1 MARRRVN
8 VLSDDAEV
16 ARGQIL
22 KAAESMFQRYGL
34 TKTTMDDIAKEAGV
48 SRPTVYRY
56 FGDRDTLITALIEV
70 RSRRLFDKARDFLR
84 ERETFAEQIVD
95 GLIFLVDRGRH
106 DPIIRLIVSPE
117 HMDLATALVGSSGL
131 AARLTQE
138 MWAPLLEEA
147 RERGE
152 IRNGLTD
159 EEICQWIALV
169 QLILVGRMDF
179 SSEGDPENRRMLTNF
194 LLPGIVTEKS
204 ARKPR
209 SRAKTAAPAP

>member
-1 MARRRVN
+1 MARRRGS
-8 VLSDDAEV
+8 VLSDDTEV

-34 TKTTMDDIAKEAGV
+34 AKTTMDDIAKEAGV

-70 RSRRLFDKARDFLR
+70 RSRRLFDKARAFLR
-84 ERETFAEQIVD
+84 ARETFAEQIVD
-95 GLIFLVDRGRH
+95 GLIFLVDRGRQ

-117 HMDLATALVGSSGL
+117 HMDMATALVGSTGL
-131 AARLTQE
+131 ATRLTQE

-152 IRNGLTD
+152 IRDGLTD
-159 EEICQWIALV
+159 AEICQWIALV
-169 QLILVGRMDF
+169 QLILIGRMDF
-179 SSEGDPENRRMLTNF
+179 SSEGDPEHRRMLTNF
-194 LLPGIVTEKS
+194 LLPGIVTEK
-204 ARKPR
+204 AAMRLR
-209 SRAKTAAPAP
+209 SRK

>member
-1 MARRRVN
+1 MARRRGN
-8 VLSDDAEV
+8 VLSDDTEV

-34 TKTTMDDIAKEAGV
+34 SKTTMDDIAKEAGV

-70 RSRRLFDKARDFLR
+70 RSRRLFDKARAFLR
-84 ERETFAEQIVD
+84 SRETFAEQIVD
-95 GLIFLVDRGRH
+95 GLVFLVDRGRH

-117 HMDLATALVGSSGL
+117 HMDLATALVGSTGL
-131 AARLTQE
+131 AASLTQE
-138 MWAPLLEEA
+138 MWEPLLTEA
-147 RERGE
+147 RARDE
-152 IRNGLTD
+152 IRAGLSD
-159 EEICQWIALV
+159 KEICQWIALV

-194 LLPGIVTEKS
+194 LLPGIVTEK
-204 ARKPR
+204 AANKLRLRK
-209 SRAKTAAPAP
+209 

>member
-1 MARRRVN
+1 MARRRAN
-8 VLSDDAEV
+8 VLSENAEV

-56 FGDRDTLITALIEV
+56 FGDRDTLITALIEL
-70 RSRRLFDKARDFLR
+70 RSRRLFDKARAFLR
-84 ERETFAEQIVD
+84 ERTTFAEQIVD

-106 DPIIRLIVSPE
+106 DPIVRLIVSPE
-117 HMDLATALVGSSGL
+117 HMDMATALIGSTGL
-131 AARLTQE
+131 AVRLTQE
-138 MWAPLLEEA
+138 MWAPLLDEA

-152 IRNGLTD
+152 IREGLTD

-179 SSEGDPENRRMLTNF
+179 GSEGDPENRRMLTNF
-194 LLPGIVTEKS
+194 LLPGIVTEE
-204 ARKPR
+204 AAEQLR
-209 SRAKTAAPAP
+209 SRGEAATPTH

>member
-1 MARRRVN
+1 MARRRAN
-8 VLSDDAEV
+8 VLSENAEV

-56 FGDRDTLITALIEV
+56 FGDRDTLITALIEL
-70 RSRRLFDKARDFLR
+70 RSRRLFDKARAFLR
-84 ERETFAEQIVD
+84 ERTTFAEQIVD

-106 DPIIRLIVSPE
+106 DPIVRLIVSPE
-117 HMDLATALVGSSGL
+117 HMDMATALIGSTGL
-131 AARLTQE
+131 AVRLTQE
-138 MWAPLLEEA
+138 MWAPLLDEA

-152 IRNGLTD
+152 IREGLTD

-179 SSEGDPENRRMLTNF
+179 GSEGDPENRRMLTNF
-194 LLPGIVTEKS
+194 LLPGIVTEE
-204 ARKPR
+204 AAEQLR
-209 SRAKTAAPAP
+209 SGGAAATPTH